1 MVCYSATR
9 PLVVGHLSAH
19 LGGRQRLTPCQL
31 LLIFL
36 KGNLSVG
43 HSSFVAWSGK
53 HCSGCFC
60 LLDTIISWLGLWDT
74 TRCPVDKNTPKL
86 RCPVDHATKLRCHRQ
101 KHPGQCLPDQ
111 ATNEACPTDKF
122 PFSKCMPIAPTEHV
136 WYTQLC
142 HLVTGR
148 CEMTY
153 YIMLK
158 NMSATSRI
166 RRSGKFCNKKIKIS

>member
-60 LLDTIISWLGLWDT
+60 LLDTVISWLGLWDT
-74 TRCPVDKNTPKL
+74 TRCPVDKKL
-86 RCPVDHATKLRCHRQ
+86 RCPVDHATKLRCPVD
-101 KHPGQCLPDQ
+101 KNIPGNACQTKPQ
-111 ATNEACPTDKF
+111 TRHVPRTNF
-122 PFSKCMPIAPTEHV
+122 PFLNVCLLL
-136 WYTQLC
+136 Q
-142 HLVTGR
+142 
-148 CEMTY
+148 
-153 YIMLK
+153 
-158 NMSATSRI
+158 
-166 RRSGKFCNKKIKIS
+166 RSMFGIPNCVI